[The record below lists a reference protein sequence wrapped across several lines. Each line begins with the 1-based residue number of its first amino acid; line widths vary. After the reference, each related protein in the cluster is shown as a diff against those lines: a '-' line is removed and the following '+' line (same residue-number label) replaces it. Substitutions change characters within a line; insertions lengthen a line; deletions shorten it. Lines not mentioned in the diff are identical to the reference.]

1 MTLKKQ
7 KILITGGAGFIA
19 SNIADLYIEEGHEV
33 VIVDNLSTGER
44 TNIPKKAVFYQEDI
58 CNLEKLEAIFK
69 KEKPSLVNHHAA
81 QIDVRTSISNPQKD
95 AQINIIGA
103 INLLELARKYAVSKL
118 IYAGTGGALY
128 GELKNSVVENAGDSR
143 AGCEGPLFGETH
155 PKRLAG
161 PAFSTT
167 SFKGELPDETSSVN
181 PLSHYGVSKYCGE
194 HYFRLY
200 AVLYN
205 LNVTIFRYAN
215 IYGPRQNPMGEA
227 GVIAIFINR
236 LLSGKIPT
244 IFGEG
249 EQARDF
255 TYVGDVARANLMALD
270 KGTGTTIN
278 IGTGE
283 MTTINKLFE
292 ILKKETGFKGD
303 VKHAPGRMGEIIKS
317 GLDVTSSKKILGW
330 SANISLA
337 EGLKKTIAWQQ
348 RQC

>member
-1 MTLKKQ
+1 
-7 KILITGGAGFIA
+7 
-19 SNIADLYIEEGHEV
+19 
-33 VIVDNLSTGER
+33 
-44 TNIPKKAVFYQEDI
+44 
-58 CNLEKLEAIFK
+58 
-69 KEKPSLVNHHAA
+69 
-81 QIDVRTSISNPQKD
+81 
-95 AQINIIGA
+95 
-103 INLLELARKYAVSKL
+103 
-118 IYAGTGGALY
+118 
-128 GELKNSVVENAGDSR
+128 
-143 AGCEGPLFGETH
+143 
-155 PKRLAG
+155 
-161 PAFSTT
+161 
-167 SFKGELPDETSSVN
+167 
-181 PLSHYGVSKYCGE
+181 
-194 HYFRLY
+194 
-200 AVLYN
+200 
-205 LNVTIFRYAN
+205 
-215 IYGPRQNPMGEA
+215 MGEA